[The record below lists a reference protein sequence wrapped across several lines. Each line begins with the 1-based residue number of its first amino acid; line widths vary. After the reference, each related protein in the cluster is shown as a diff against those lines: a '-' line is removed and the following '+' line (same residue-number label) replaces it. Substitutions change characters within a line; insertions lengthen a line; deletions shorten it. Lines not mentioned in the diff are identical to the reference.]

1 MLNKLGGN
9 SIMESKYQV
18 ESIAEEHRHM
28 TYWDMFAT
36 WIGANANN
44 GTWFIGGIIAACGF
58 WGGIRALIVASSI
71 SYVFLMLVGYM
82 GKKTGVTTMAL
93 SRASFGIKGSVIP
106 SIVNLTQF
114 VGWTAVNTFIA
125 ATSVSYILHSFL
137 GWPVYGK
144 PGGNLGLIVGI
155 AVMSILHLLSI
166 IAGQRSIQIIERI
179 GIILVIIFVIWESIV
194 VFKDVSFSQIGH
206 WQVPSNLKM
215 GFGTAMDTLAAF
227 NLAWVT
233 AGADFTR
240 FTKKTGTAT
249 TAPFL
254 GANLG
259 VFSFAFI
266 GLSATISI
274 AISSGVYDPNNS
286 DPSTI
291 ANRLGLG
298 IIAMLV
304 IMLTSMTANAVNIQ
318 AAGSALNNMFS
329 KLTLKQS
336 LLITTIIA
344 TFVTFIPVFYGSF
357 LETFTAFLDYVGM
370 VLGPIISIMVVDY
383 FVIAKQDY
391 RPSELGNP
399 KGKYWYKNGVHW
411 TAFTLWIIG
420 VLIYIGL
427 QHMTFIQKY
436 TGATFIV
443 MIVIGLL
450 YWGIMRLKKVE

>member
-1 MLNKLGGN
+1 MNT
-9 SIMESKYQV
+9 KYQV
-18 ESIAEEHRHM
+18 ESIDKKHRHM

-36 WIGANANN
+36 WVGANANN

-58 WGGIRALIVASSI
+58 WGGIKALILASSI
-71 SYVFLMLVGYM
+71 SYIFLMLVGYM
-82 GKKTGVTTMAL
+82 GTKTGVTTMAL
-93 SRASFGIKGSVIP
+93 SRASFGIRGSIIP

-137 GWPVYGK
+137 GWPVYGQ
-144 PGGNLGLIVGI
+144 PGGNLGLIMGI
-155 AVMSILHLLSI
+155 AVMSILHLISI
-166 IAGQRSIQIIERI
+166 VSGQKSIQIIERI

-194 VFKDVSFSQIGH
+194 VFKDVSFIQIAA
-206 WQVPSNLKM
+206 WKVPSHLKM

-240 FTKKTGTAT
+240 FTKKSVTAT

-259 VFSFAFI
+259 VFGFAFI

-298 IIAMLV
+298 LIAMIV

-318 AAGSALNNMFS
+318 AAGSALNNMFT

-336 LLITTIIA
+336 LLITTVIA
-344 TFVTFIPVFYGSF
+344 TLVTFIPVFYGSF

-383 FVIAKQDY
+383 FLISKQKYD
-391 RPSELGNP
+391 PMELGNP
-399 KGKYWYKNGVHW
+399 NGRYWYKNGIHW
-411 TAFTLWIIG
+411 TAFILWLVG
-420 VLIYIGL
+420 VIFYSLL
-427 QHMTFIQKY
+427 QKLDFVQTY

-443 MIVIGLL
+443 MIIIGIL
-450 YWGIMRLKKVE
+450 YWLIMQFEKRNSNVN